1 MSLLQ
6 ESINSTGR
14 RNSISSNSS
23 GSPFLQN
30 STSSATSPYL
40 HNSTRMNPHKPHTE
54 IPLKELKSSNKLLI
68 EEDPD
73 QSNKPFFQKL
83 WDKIVLNDYFI
94 GDGRTIHINNNEN
107 NKIFGYSNNYV
118 RTSKYTLLTFL
129 PLNLFEQFCRLANIY
144 FLIISALQL
153 IPNISPTGKYTTLGP
168 LLVVLAI
175 TGLKEA
181 YEDFR
186 RHRQDRFVNE
196 SLALVLKGNKFELT
210 KWKDIQVG
218 DIVKVLN
225 KQYLPTDLVI
235 LSSSEPQSMCY
246 IETGNLDGETNLKIR
261 QGLEETCHLVDEESL
276 STFNGLIECEHPNN
290 KIYSF
295 SGSLHMDSK
304 ILSLSVKQVLL
315 RGTMLRNTKWITG
328 VTIFT
333 GRDTKLMRNSNVT
346 PLKRSG
352 IEKSTNFYIIFIF
365 FLQILLCAGCA
376 IANGIWN
383 GNHRT
388 TEPSYIYWIR
398 TSSEE
403 GALSFLTF
411 LILFNNLIPISLYV
425 SMEFVKLIQ
434 ALFINSDIEMYHK
447 ETDTPALA
455 RTSNLNEELGQIQY
469 IFTDKTGTLTQNKMV
484 FKKCS
489 IAGVSYGTGVT
500 EATMGAMIRQGKS
513 LEDIPI
519 PSPSSNGSGS
529 GANGSTPFVDFNDD
543 RLIADLGNSNNSEQI
558 RDFMFILSVCHT
570 VIPEVE
576 EDKLIYQAS
585 SPDECA
591 LVNAARYFG
600 FTFTRRTPR
609 AVFIEFQGQEYKY
622 DILNVLEFNS
632 TRKRMSV
639 IVRTPSGKL
648 LLYCKGADSVIFERL
663 SPGQPYADV
672 TINHLQDFAT
682 EGLRTLCIATTELD
696 EQIYQEWNKEFDIAN
711 TCLVD
716 RELQLE
722 RVAETIERNLFLIGA
737 TAIEDK
743 LQEGVPETIDTLL
756 TAGIKIWVLTGD
768 KQETAINIGF
778 SCQLL
783 NQQMELLVINEQTK
797 ENTIIELNRRLN
809 ELSTKEYEETRD
821 NLALIIDG
829 TTLNFALDGNI
840 KISLLKLAKQCRA
853 VICCRVS
860 PLQKSK
866 IVSLVKDSLNVVTL
880 AIGDGAN
887 DVSMIQAAHVGIGIS
902 GEEGLQAA
910 RSSDYAIA
918 QFRFLS
924 RLLLV
929 HGRYSYRRI
938 SRLICYCFY
947 KNICLY
953 ITQFWFTILNG
964 WSGQTLYERFTL
976 TAYNIAWTLVPI
988 IALGALDKDVNESVV
1003 LEHPQ
1008 LYQSGPR
1015 RDHFNI
1021 RVFWG
1026 WVANGVYHSF
1036 ILFAFPTL
1044 IFRAGLPFT
1053 AGKAIDLFSIGTVA
1067 FSCIVLTVNIKLAL
1081 ETRYWTW
1088 INHVAIW
1095 GSIVIYFMWLV
1106 IFGKFWEVDSLDVG
1120 SDLYSI
1126 IYHLGTSAVFYF
1138 SILIVPVIALWRD
1151 FTWKFIHRSELTKP
1165 YHVAQE
1171 LQKSS
1176 TPKKSIG
1183 SKKKSGYT
1191 GYSFSQDSGQADA
1204 LKKFTES

>member
-1 MSLLQ
+1 MSLQQ
-6 ESINSTGR
+6 ESLS
-14 RNSISSNSS
+14 NSISSNSS
-23 GSPFLQN
+23 ASPFLQN
-30 STSSATSPYL
+30 STSSPYL
-40 HNSTRMNPHKPHTE
+40 QNSQKRMNPHQGHTE
-54 IPLKELKSSNKLLI
+54 IPLKELRNNKVLI

-83 WDKIVLNDYFI
+83 WDKIILADYFI
-94 GDGRTIHINNNEN
+94 GEGRTIHINNQEN

-118 RTSKYTLLTFL
+118 RTSKYTLLTFI
-129 PLNLFEQFCRLANIY
+129 PLNLFEQFSRLANIY
-144 FLIISALQL
+144 FLIISCLQL

-168 LLVVLAI
+168 LCVVLAI
-175 TGLKEA
+175 TALKEA
-181 YEDFR
+181 YEDFK
-186 RHRQDRFVNE
+186 RHRQDQRVNG
-196 SLALVLKGNKFELT
+196 SLALVLRGNKFEHI

-225 KQYLPTDLVI
+225 KQYIPTDMVI

-261 QGLEETCHLVDEESL
+261 QGLEETSHLIDEDSL
-276 STFNGLIECEHPNN
+276 ATFNGLIECEHPNN

-304 ILSLSVKQVLL
+304 ILSLAVKQVLL

-346 PLKRSG
+346 PFKRSG

-376 IANGIWN
+376 IANGVWN
-383 GNHRT
+383 GKHRT
-388 TEPSYIYWIR
+388 DEPSYIYWVR
-398 TSSEE
+398 SSSEE

-434 ALFINSDIEMYHK
+434 AIFINSDVEMYHK

-469 IFTDKTGTLTQNKMV
+469 LFTDKTGTLTQNKMV

-500 EATMGAMIRQGKS
+500 EATMGAMLRQGKS
-513 LEDIPI
+513 LEDLPI
-519 PSPSSNGSGS
+519 PAKVDPSL
-529 GANGSTPFVDFNDD
+529 TPFVDFNDE
-543 RLIADLGNSNNSEQI
+543 RLIGDLGNSATSEQI
-558 RDFMFILSVCHT
+558 RDFMFILAVCHT

-576 EDKLIYQAS
+576 DDKLIYQAS

-591 LVNAARYFG
+591 LVNAARFFG
-600 FTFTRRTPR
+600 FQFTRRSPR

-639 IVRTPSGKL
+639 IVRTPAGKL
-648 LLYCKGADSVIFERL
+648 MLYCKGADSVIFERL
-663 SPGQPYADV
+663 SPGQPFADI

-696 EQIYQEWNKEFDIAN
+696 EQIYEEWNKEFNIAN
-711 TCLVD
+711 TSLID
-716 RELQLE
+716 RELALE
-722 RVAETIERNLFLIGA
+722 RVAETIERNLFLLGA

-743 LQEGVPETIDTLL
+743 LQEGVPETIDKLL
-756 TAGIKIWVLTGD
+756 ESGIKIWVLTGD

-783 NQQMELLVINEQTK
+783 NQEMELLVINEQTK

-853 VICCRVS
+853 VVCCRVS

-866 IVSLVKDSLNVVTL
+866 IVSLVKDSLNVVTM

-887 DVSMIQAAHVGIGIS
+887 DVSMIQAAHVGVGIS

-976 TAYNIAWTLVPI
+976 TAYNVAWTLIPV
-988 IALGALDKDVNESVV
+988 IALGALDKDVSESVI

-1026 WVANGVYHSF
+1026 WVANGIYHSF

-1053 AGKAIDLFSIGTVA
+1053 SGKAIDLFSMGTVS

-1081 ETRYWTW
+1081 ETRFWTW
-1088 INHVAIW
+1088 INHLAIW
-1095 GSIVIYFMWLV
+1095 GSILIYFMWLV
-1106 IFGKFWEVDSLDVG
+1106 IFGKFWEFDSLDVG
-1120 SDLYSI
+1120 SDLYSVV
-1126 IYHLGTSAVFYF
+1126 YHLGTSAVFYF
-1138 SILIVPVIALWRD
+1138 AILIVPVIALWRD
-1151 FTWKFIHRSELTKP
+1151 FTWKYIHRNELTKP
-1165 YHVAQE
+1165 YHIAQE
-1171 LQKSS
+1171 LQKSR
-1176 TPKKSIG
+1176 TGKKSSG

-1191 GYSFSQDSGQADA
+1191 GYSFSQESGQADA